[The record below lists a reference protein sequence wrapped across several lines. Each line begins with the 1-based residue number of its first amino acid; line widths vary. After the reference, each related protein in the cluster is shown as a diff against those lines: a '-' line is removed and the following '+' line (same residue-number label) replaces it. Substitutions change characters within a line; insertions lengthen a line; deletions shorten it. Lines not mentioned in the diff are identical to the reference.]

1 MAIAAAGGG
10 GGGGAIEREG
20 GQAAIADH
28 SGQQMSQQTSSGGSG
43 AASMPS
49 AFVDNGIDIAKIDG
63 QVKASSIKK
72 VSGVVN
78 SHPDESLSIIRSWM
92 SES

>member
-1 MAIAAAGGG
+1 MA
-10 GGGGAIEREG
+10 
-20 GQAAIADH
+20 
-28 SGQQMSQQTSSGGSG
+28 
-43 AASMPS
+43 P
-49 AFVDNGIDIAKIDG
+49 AFVDSGIDIAKIDG

-92 SES
+92 SEG